1 MNFHVFCNITFEELR
16 LGDNTIYTLF
26 VFQNIMC
33 RVKLKDEGIPKIRG
47 VGQGVRRGWFLP
59 MLVGS

>member
-1 MNFHVFCNITFEELR
+1 
-16 LGDNTIYTLF
+16 
-26 VFQNIMC
+26 MC